1 MIDFSMFETVDVGG
15 AQNKLK
21 GLVRNYNNHFI
32 CLLEISKPSNIA
44 AGILEWLFFAIYE
57 LC

>member
-32 CLLEISKPSNIA
+32 CLLEISKPA
-44 AGILEWLFFAIYE
+44 AGILEWLFFTIYE